1 MKKSFRCAVMVMLML
16 TLYNVEANA
25 QFYTVNF
32 ISLDADTL
40 STSVDPYTNGLF
52 PNCGAKAVQA
62 SAKGTYSDFAERSQP
77 SLFSNAKLSMKEPI
91 KKQTQE
97 KGSKTIEKSFPFP
110 KRKIR
115 KSVEF
120 PLFNATDSLLL
131 DLIKKRLTVCMPLDL
146 IHINSPYGYRKDPFK
161 QCQKFHDGID
171 LKAGHE
177 LVYCMLPG
185 KVAEVKHGNTG
196 YGNYIIIDH
205 GKLRCLYAHLSEIYA
220 KEGNIVDAGAIVGLT
235 GSTGRSTGE
244 HLHLAMRRKTAD
256 GNWESVNPLPFINS
270 LNDYINEYN
279 EKLALLTGNKNFKGG
294 NDLPELTI
302 ANLYAELKKQGV
314 KHPKIVLAQALLE
327 SAYFKSKL
335 TRTHNNIFGIR
346 KRNGDYQ
353 AFDHWTSAV
362 TAYRDLVQYKFRDG
376 RETYGQFLSRIGYAE
391 DPLYINK
398 VMKIAKRL

>member
-1 MKKSFRCAVMVMLML
+1 MKKSFRCAVMATLML
-16 TLYNVEANA
+16 TLYNVEAAA

-40 STSVDPYTNGLF
+40 STSVDPYTNGVF
-52 PNCGAKAVQA
+52 PNCG
-62 SAKGTYSDFAERSQP
+62 
-77 SLFSNAKLSMKEPI
+77 AKLSMKEPI

-97 KGSKTIEKSFPFP
+97 KGSKTTEKSFSFP
-110 KRKIR
+110 KRKVR
-115 KSVEF
+115 KSVDF
-120 PLFNATDSLLL
+120 SLFNSTDSMLL
-131 DLIKKRLTVCMPLDL
+131 DLIKKRLTVCLPLDL
-146 IHINSPYGYRKDPFK
+146 VHINSPYGYRKDPFK

-185 KVAEVKHGNTG
+185 KVAEVIHGNTG
-196 YGNYIIIDH
+196 YGNYIVIDH
-205 GKLRCLYAHLSEIYA
+205 GKLRCLYAHLSEIYT
-220 KEGNIVDAGAIVGLT
+220 KEGSVVDAGTIVGLT

-244 HLHLAMRRKTAD
+244 HLHLAMKRKTTD

-279 EKLALLTGNKNFKGG
+279 EKLALLTGNENFKGN

-302 ANLYAELKKQGV
+302 ANLYAELKRQGV

-376 RETYGQFLSRIGYAE
+376 RESYGQFLSRIGYAE

>member
-1 MKKSFRCAVMVMLML
+1 MKKSFRCAVTAMLML
-16 TLYNVEANA
+16 TLYNVEATA
-25 QFYTVNF
+25 QFYTVDF
-32 ISLDADTL
+32 ISLKTD
-40 STSVDPYTNGLF
+40 SMSYSFDPYTNGLL
-52 PNCGAKAVQA
+52 PNCDAKAVQA
-62 SAKGTYSDFAERSQP
+62 SAKGTCSDFAERSQP

-97 KGSKTIEKSFPFP
+97 KGSKAIEKSFTFP

-120 PLFNATDSLLL
+120 PLFNATDRLLL

-185 KVAEVKHGNTG
+185 KVSEVRHGNTG
-196 YGNYIIIDH
+196 YGNYIVIDH
-205 GKLRCLYAHLSEIYA
+205 GKLRCLYAHLSDIYA
-220 KEGNIVDAGAIVGLT
+220 KEGSIVDAGAIVGLT
-235 GSTGRSTGE
+235 GSTGRSTSE
-244 HLHLAMRRKTAD
+244 HLHLAMRRKTID

-279 EKLALLTGNKNFKGG
+279 EKLALLTGNENFKGG